1 MAYLWGMKIF
11 FCILLTSIC
20 AFSWSQDKVYL
31 LNGEVK
37 KGVILEVSPNNIT
50 FMDDYGTTTLEKT
63 GILLVE
69 FKSGKTEVFNK
80 ATVDLFATNGKG
92 SNPRFEKT
100 RRKVDTVNMLSV
112 NCAALCNADLAF
124 FYERLLFNKRIGIG
138 LMGAYNFNSVTNF
151 YNLYLFP
158 LEKSKKVYDVG
169 FHVNYYT
176 KSEFLSSKMIYGL
189 LVKYTEFSYTAIFE
203 ERIGTGSASRLVTR
217 RVNTAS
223 HHTATLF
230 TVGTHTSLNHNL
242 FIRTVCGMG
251 GYLLHGIYKQQYNY
265 KRGPDSNVGFLPK
278 LYLGVN
284 VGFNF

>member
-1 MAYLWGMKIF
+1 MKRFLLIGLVS
-11 FCILLTSIC
+11 FCSSLLG
-20 AFSWSQDKVYL
+20 QDKVYL

-80 ATVDLFATNGKG
+80 ATVDLFATNGRG

-100 RRKVDTVNMLSV
+100 RRKVDTVNMLSI
-112 NCAALCNADLAF
+112 NSAALCNADLAF

-158 LEKSKKVYDVG
+158 LEKSKKVYDAG
-169 FHVNYYT
+169 FHLNYYS
-176 KSEFLSSKMIYGL
+176 KSEFLSSKLIYGL
-189 LVKYTEFSYTAIFE
+189 MVKYTEFSYTAIFE
-203 ERIGTGSASRLVTR
+203 ERIGTGSSSRMVTR
-217 RVNTAS
+217 RMNTTG
-223 HHTATLF
+223 HHIATLF
-230 TVGTHTSLNHNL
+230 TVGTHTSLKHNL
-242 FIRTVCGMG
+242 FIRSVCGLG

-265 KRGPDSNVGFLPK
+265 KSGPESNVGFLPK
-278 LYLGVN
+278 LYLGMN
-284 VGFNF
+284 IGFNF